1 MTKINQAK
9 AVQRAAARR
18 LRDAEKLKRAA
29 ELDCRVACGALN
41 SACAK
46 AALEIERLAA
56 FLSSVAPGDVEYAQR
71 VLSAELELDG
81 RPPSVLNDLS
91 ISALDIVGVGSAT
104 GVSAIAG
111 FGASAAITA
120 AVATYGTASTGVA
133 IAGLT
138 GIAAEGATLATI
150 GGGALSAGGLG
161 IAGGTAVLGGVV
173 VAPVVIGALIAV
185 HLVGAKKL
193 SQARENS
200 LRIAGDVV
208 KIEAETARIEGI
220 CESAQGRI
228 LMITRL
234 RALLAP
240 RLSAAIASVG
250 EQAHRTGSNA
260 ALLDDLKALLRLGR
274 VLEMAISQPLPG
286 LSMQTRPALEGPASA

>member
-1 MTKINQAK
+1 
-9 AVQRAAARR
+9 
-18 LRDAEKLKRAA
+18 
-29 ELDCRVACGALN
+29 
-41 SACAK
+41 
-46 AALEIERLAA
+46 LEIDRLAA
-56 FLSSVAPGDVEYAQR
+56 FLSSVAPGDVEYARR
-71 VLSAELELDG
+71 VLSTELELDG
-81 RPPSVLNDLS
+81 RPPLVLNDLS
-91 ISALDIVGVGSAT
+91 ISALDIVGVGSVT

-111 FGASAAITA
+111 LGASAAITA

-173 VAPVVIGALIAV
+173 AAPVFIGALVAV
-185 HLVGAKKL
+185 RLVGAKKL

-208 KIEAETARIEGI
+208 KIEAETAHLEGI

-228 LMITRL
+228 LMVTRL
-234 RALLAP
+234 RALLAL
-240 RLSAAIASVG
+240 RLSAAIASVA

-286 LSMQTRPALEGPASA
+286 LPMQTRPALEGPASA